1 MSKEKNLNLS
11 EAALEILNTNV
22 KTKDASQD
30 KFGQGEKLKDTVNKS
45 ASDIGSANFAEYD
58 LKDVPTATAPGATPP
73 VGAEPIK
80 KLAPQPAE
88 TSTAVDTKVD
98 QLPKKGKFVNEE
110 EEVDETE
117 SEEESDDSEESE
129 DDSENINMFRRG
141 YMFVGFLVVILTANQ
156 RVLLVRLG
164 DCCVIW
170 SAVSRYPTSWSD
182 SVCFE

>member
-117 SEEESDDSEESE
+117 SEEEVNEDIEALMAGENLSEEFKKKATAIFEAAVKAKVSE
-129 DDSENINMFRRG
+129 LAEELETQYIEQ
-141 YMFVGFLVVILTANQ
+141 Y
-156 RVLLVRLG
+156 
-164 DCCVIW
+164 
-170 SAVSRYPTSWSD
+170 YPA
-182 SVCFE
+182 